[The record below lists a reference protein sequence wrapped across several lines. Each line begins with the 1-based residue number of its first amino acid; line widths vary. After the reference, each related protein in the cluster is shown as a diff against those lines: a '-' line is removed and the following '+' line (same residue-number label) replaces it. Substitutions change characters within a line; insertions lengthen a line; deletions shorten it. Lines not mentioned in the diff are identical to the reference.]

1 MRGSGAERRWNSHEK
16 EKTHTGSTQRPRARS
31 AGVAESL
38 IGVRAKNGQAW
49 DGVGAFSRDLQRPN
63 VYGLLHGCV
72 GDALVGQC
80 HHTEKD
86 HQ

>member
-38 IGVRAKNGQAW
+38 IGVRASPKSPTARGAPDGSAW
-49 DGVGAFSRDLQRPN
+49 QMGSPFRRGSSLPQPILQFDRTPKC
-63 VYGLLHGCV
+63 YR
-72 GDALVGQC
+72 
-80 HHTEKD
+80 
-86 HQ
+86 